1 MKYKL
6 YQFTGLTRCDGT
18 TESIGLYQVIK
29 KYDNLF
35 LGKRI
40 IPVNPKY
47 ETPEYSIST
56 LTLLEDKLFCFEA
69 DYYEMESIKE
79 YIEDGFVI
87 VPFSRTFFI
96 MDLIPYYKQGLDVIF
111 MTIKEYKQFKKD
123 YADSLITVEDKTN
136 QELF

>member
-1 MKYKL
+1 
-6 YQFTGLTRCDGT
+6 
-18 TESIGLYQVIK
+18 
-29 KYDNLF
+29 
-35 LGKRI
+35 
-40 IPVNPKY
+40 
-47 ETPEYSIST
+47 
-56 LTLLEDKLFCFEA
+56 
-69 DYYEMESIKE
+69 MESIKE